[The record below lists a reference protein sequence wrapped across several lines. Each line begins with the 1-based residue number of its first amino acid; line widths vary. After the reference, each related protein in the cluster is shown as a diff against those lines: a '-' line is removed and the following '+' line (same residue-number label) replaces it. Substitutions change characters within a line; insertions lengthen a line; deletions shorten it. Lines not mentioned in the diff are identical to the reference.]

1 MGERKV
7 LNKYIPSDFDPK
19 LVPRGTKPKDD
30 LVTVRM
36 MLPFTIQCSTCSTVS
51 FVAVWSLY
59 HFLLVFR
66 RSPSIRLF
74 SPPPTCRASWRVV
87 RNSHALSPFVS
98 FYRGPLP
105 LAPLAV
111 QFCAPARYNIRIYT
125 RRGRSEYGQFLYRG
139 RKFNSKKESMKGIE
153 GKYLGIQRFR
163 FYIKCSDCSRPI
175 TFREYLY

>member
-74 SPPPTCRASWRVV
+74 SPPPHLSGVVARCSQFSRTFSVRFVLPGTSAPRPPRRSILCTCAMQYTYIHSTWTIGIRAV
-87 RNSHALSPFVS
+87 
-98 FYRGPLP
+98 PLP
-105 LAPLAV
+105 W
-111 QFCAPARYNIRIYT
+111 
-125 RRGRSEYGQFLYRG
+125 
-139 RKFNSKKESMKGIE
+139 
-153 GKYLGIQRFR
+153 
-163 FYIKCSDCSRPI
+163 
-175 TFREYLY
+175 